1 MCRYSRFTLLY
12 RRNGYNIVKQLCSEK
27 NKLKKN
33 QQLPCYISIVSLSNA
48 IATPC
53 VAISTHENEIKECSV
68 SHARDEPCRHYAV

>member
-48 IATPC
+48 
-53 VAISTHENEIKECSV
+53 
-68 SHARDEPCRHYAV
+68 